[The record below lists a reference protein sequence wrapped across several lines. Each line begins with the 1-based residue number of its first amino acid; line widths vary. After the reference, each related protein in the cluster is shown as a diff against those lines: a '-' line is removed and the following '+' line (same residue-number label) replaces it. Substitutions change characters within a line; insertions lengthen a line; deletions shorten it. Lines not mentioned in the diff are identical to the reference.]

1 MKTKI
6 FIITI
11 LIATSV
17 KAQVNMDPHRNYTN
31 SMINASRIER
41 SPNVA
46 AFMRYGNYPLNKFTG
61 LPQISIPIYTIKEK
75 DFVMPINLNYHAGG
89 RKVDEIA
96 SWVGLGWNLAV
107 GGMINREVRQYPDDY
122 FVDFWPPYGDNQG
135 IHRPNQ
141 YTTVTAK
148 GYLRNVEEY
157 GPSLFNIAT
166 GLQQGYLHNNWEE
179 NDPDDPQSWQTEDAF
194 EAYFGEFYGS
204 YGDYTHWITG
214 ELANMQDAHSLA
226 YNRHLGQGY
235 DLQPDVFRYNFNGY
249 SGTFLFDYESNIIQ
263 VPVTDLKIEKTSDV
277 YNYEGKMDGFKI
289 TTPDGTVYFF
299 EAIENTTTYTTSGYD
314 RCDGGYVNHDY
325 DYRYKMNYKSSWLL
339 TKVST
344 PLGQIINFEYED
356 YSTTLQLPIHK
367 MRWED
372 PNLGCGLLDGDGVS
386 FSEMTENKMTISTK
400 LLKKI
405 ETPNITINF
414 VHPDAYREDITTS
427 KYLSEVNIYSKHTSS
442 YLKRFSFDYDYFLTN
457 TSSTEPD
464 EKRLKLNSVQEYND
478 GESKPPYTFY
488 YNSQKLPE
496 LYSPQ
501 QDMFGYYNANGA
513 THMIPQVYIYPGLAN
528 QNRYRLNKISGRLNK
543 ISGYPEKTDG
553 TGAYGAQYFIDGADR
568 TLNNTALQ
576 ACMLKKIEYP
586 TGGVTEFY
594 YEPNDYYDEVID
606 ENIYGGGLRISK
618 QISRGFS
625 SSADEVLEYSYTLD
639 GDETKSSG
647 MISNLPVFAHYI
659 PWVRIGIGLKMPS
672 DFETASEKYKT
683 LIVRYNLNQNALEAA
698 QGSTVGYTRTV
709 VDHGQNGTEEFYYSF
724 PLSANQDI
732 DNTSF
737 PGITFERSKTF
748 EGNSYTPPFAPNP
761 DYSFWRGLLLE
772 KKVKNANGNPVQQ
785 EVFEYS
791 GIRSKPYPWRHS
803 VDEWFKV
810 EPAIVFN
817 PPLLD
822 VISSSVAFGY
832 LDASFAVYNPYITN
846 CVRLTDKY
854 VRTYDMQDASN
865 QNYIETHEQYAYIED
880 NTFEKDHLYPAV
892 KRTWNSKN
900 EKIVEGYIYPSTVT
914 KGKYAYS
921 GDDDE
926 SSILSFMVKN
936 NIINKPYEIINLK
949 DFNGSTKVLGAE
961 LVTYKAIS
969 IKDSEGNDKTAV
981 VPSKIWEINTST
993 PISQST
999 SHSASTFTRSTM
1011 DYSSDEGGYVFT
1023 KDNHYEL
1030 EYTFDV
1036 YDSYGNP
1043 VQQHKTNDLNMAYVW
1058 GYNGKYLIAKIIN
1071 ATYSEVET
1079 ALSGEANTC
1088 DFDYSDN
1095 TMLEA
1100 LNQGYIINEYGGGK
1114 IYLTDCEVT
1123 SFLRYL
1129 RNRARI
1135 PNAQVITYTYKP
1147 LVGITSETD
1156 INRRTTY
1163 YDYDDLGRLKTIKD
1177 HDGNILKQYEYHYKN
1192 Q

>member
-17 KAQVNMDPHRNYTN
+17 KAQVNMDPHRNYSN

-135 IHRPNQ
+135 MHHPNQ

-157 GPSLFNIAT
+157 GPGLFNIAT

-179 NDPDDPQSWQTEDAF
+179 NDPGDPQSWQTEDAW

-204 YGDYTHWITG
+204 YGDYTHWKTG

-249 SGTFLFDYESNIIQ
+249 SGSFLFDYESNIIQ
-263 VPVTDLKIEKTSDV
+263 VPITDLRIEKTSDV
-277 YNYEGKMDGFKI
+277 NNYEGKLDGFKI

-299 EAIENTTTYTTSGYD
+299 EAIERSTTHTSSGYD

-325 DYRYKMNYKSSWLL
+325 DYRYTMNYKSSWLL
-339 TKVST
+339 TKVNT

-356 YSTTLQLPIHK
+356 YSTNIEVPIHK

-372 PNLGCGLLDGDGVS
+372 PNLGCGELNGDGVS
-386 FSEMTENKMTISTK
+386 FSEMYENRITINTK

-405 ETPNITINF
+405 ETPNSTINF
-414 VHPDAYREDITTS
+414 VHSNEYREDITTS
-427 KYLSEVNIYSKHTSS
+427 KSLSEINIYSKHTSS
-442 YLKRFSFDYDYFLTN
+442 YIKRFSFDYDYFLTN
-457 TSSTEPD
+457 TSSTEPN
-464 EKRLKLNSVQEYND
+464 EKRLKLKSVQEYNN
-478 GESKPPYTFY
+478 GKSKPPYKLY

-496 LYSPQ
+496 LYSNH

-513 THMIPQVYIYPGLAN
+513 THMIPQVYIYPSLTN
-528 QNRYRLNKISGRLNK
+528 QNRYRLNK

-553 TGAYGAQYFIDGADR
+553 TGEYGAQYFIDGANR
-568 TLNNTALQ
+568 TLNATALQ
-576 ACMLKKIEYP
+576 ACMLEKIEYP

-594 YEPNDYYDEVID
+594 YEPNDYYDDVID

-618 QISRGFS
+618 QISKGFS
-625 SSADEVLEYSYTLD
+625 SPDLTLEYSYTLED
-639 GDETKSSG
+639 DEDKSSG
-647 MISNLPVFAHYI
+647 MISNLPVYAHYI
-659 PWVRIGIGLKMPS
+659 PWVRIGFDIKS
-672 DFETASEKYKT
+672 SNDFANASEKYRT
-683 LIVRYNLNQNALEAA
+683 LILRYNLNQNALEAA

-709 VDHGQNGTEEFYYSF
+709 INQGENGSEEFYYSF

-737 PGITFERSKTF
+737 PGITFERSRTF
-748 EGNSYTPPFAPNP
+748 NGNSYSPPFAPNP

-772 KKVKNANGNPVQQ
+772 KKVKNVNGNLVQQ
-785 EVFEYS
+785 EIFEYL
-791 GIRSKPYPWRHS
+791 GIRSKPYRWRHS
-803 VDEWFKV
+803 LDEWFEV
-810 EPAIVFN
+810 VPAIIYN
-817 PPLLD
+817 PPLRQIMSQYQAL
-822 VISSSVAFGY
+822 GY
-832 LDASFAVYNPYITN
+832 FSTSFAIYNPYITN

-865 QNYIETHEQYAYIED
+865 QNFIETHIVYKYLED
-880 NTFEKDHLYPAV
+880 NIFKKDHLYPKL
-892 KRTWNSKN
+892 KRTWNSQG
-900 EKIVEGYIYPSTVT
+900 EMVEEYYVYPSAVT
-914 KGKYAYS
+914 KGNETYS
-921 GDDDE
+921 GVDEE
-926 SSILSFMVKN
+926 SSTLSTMVSK
-936 NIINKPYEIINLK
+936 NIINKPYEVINYK
-949 DFNGSTKVLGAE
+949 NDGSYKVLGAQ
-961 LVTYKAIS
+961 LNTYKEVS
-969 IKDSEGNDKTAV
+969 IKDTEGNDKIAIM
-981 VPSKIWEINTST
+981 PNKLWQIHTST
-993 PISQST
+993 PIPEST
-999 SHSASTFTRSTM
+999 TPSTSTFTISDI
-1011 DYSSDEGGYVFT
+1011 DYSHDVSGFVFT

-1030 EYTFDV
+1030 EYIIDA

-1043 VQQHKTNDLNMAYVW
+1043 VQHHIINDINKSYVW
-1058 GYNGKYLIAKIIN
+1058 GYDGEYPIIVADN
-1071 ATYSEVET
+1071 ISAT
-1079 ALSGEANTC
+1079 ALNTTVNSIQSNIE
-1088 DFDYSDN
+1088 DFLGN
-1095 TMLEA
+1095 TIGDM
-1100 LNQGYIINEYGGGK
+1100 
-1114 IYLTDCEVT
+1114 TT
-1123 SFLRYL
+1123 SSQKAAWGAFNTSL
-1129 RNRARI
+1129 RNHASLQDTFI
-1135 PNAQVITYTYKP
+1135 KTYTYKP

-1156 INRRTTY
+1156 IAGKTTY
-1163 YDYDDLGRLKTIKD
+1163 YEYDNLNRLKIIRD
-1177 HDGNILKQYEYHYKN
+1177 HDGNILKKYEYHYKN